1 MFEKLLEPFRNQ
13 RGSTAGQAIVAVA
26 GGVVGFV
33 VSGGNPAGAFLGFSI
48 GMSLGGVLF
57 PPSIDSPKPS
67 PSGLSVQTSQLGQ
80 VVPVL
85 YGSRKIAG
93 NLIWYGDFQ
102 THTHEEE
109 SGGKGGGGQTSTTY
123 TYSVGMA
130 WGICM
135 APSDQRKTVV
145 KLWAGKDLVDPSRYR
160 VYDGSQAAPDSYVA
174 SFTER
179 DPVWKNLCYVVMES
193 YDLGSSP
200 QIPFFTFEV
209 ISISAETASPSTTW
223 CSVAMS
229 SSGKYQSAAYNNGLY
244 VSSDYGATWVSKPVS
259 AKYVHVSST
268 GQYQVVRDDI
278 NTKTW
283 RSSDYGAT
291 WSEITVANGYQI
303 RFSAD
308 GHYQLSGT
316 GDGNPVRVSSD
327 YGATWTLK
335 TGTQSGFGIAM
346 SSDGKYMLT
355 ADFFLSSDYGASWAR
370 PQSISGYD
378 AAMSSSGQYMLF
390 AGNPNIKV
398 SLDSGASWTDKVAA
412 PINTYW
418 TAAAVSSNGK
428 YQSVCMRGTKKKVYY
443 SSDYGIAWTEGAFD
457 FPSDPREIQMSADG
471 KYQTVRANPYLYVS
485 SDYGVN
491 WVQRGPDIGSD
502 VGERVAMS
510 SSGQYQTTFK
520 YIGVGPLY
528 FSSDYGQTWS
538 AQKVITDAPPSDISK
553 DILTNNLFGLGLSVE
568 NLDESVFAAT
578 KDYCNTNDLLLSM
591 VFDHQMSVLDALG
604 SIIQHHDGYITY
616 YDGLIAHNQLQI
628 VSPTESLSK
637 TNNDFI
643 QEDDHPVVVTKAGGR
658 DYHNKIIIEYTK
670 REAEYVTGTAIADDI
685 VDIDNYRLKE
695 SVLRL
700 DGFCTYAR
708 AAKMAWRFL
717 KKELIQP
724 QKLTFKVGPKS
735 KAKIFPG
742 NVVSITD
749 DSVELA
755 SVPIRILA
763 TREAT
768 DRRIEVEAVEEN
780 NNVYSTGY
788 MTAGQNPPTPPE
800 SPALHDPALSVI
812 RPMALEIP
820 PLFSSACQA
829 LIVYSKPP
837 NNQSWMGASIYKAY
851 ESGGSYKRQLSNPG
865 SGVTGKVIAVWP
877 GIDYYSG
884 RYIRVNITSN
894 WGDSLVCMTTLHAC
908 DAAGVKW
915 NNESMIHSNGNTLNG
930 DDNYCSDTNISNYW
944 QFYASNLPNWWKVD
958 LGQTRKI
965 AKFKTQVLGGYT
977 NRNIKDF
984 TVQVSDNDVDWTT
997 ILTAQT
1003 LQNDSEQT
1011 FDCQTIPVHL
1021 EPDKTC
1027 IDVELDWDYTLASAT
1042 SFDALL
1048 STPGKNLM
1056 VVIGNSPQDGI
1067 FCRYQTVEL
1076 LGSKQWRLSG
1086 LICNVTNFPLID
1098 TLGSIAAD
1106 QDVVFYQGT
1115 QNVLSFLEA
1124 EKHRTL
1130 YFKPP
1135 SFNLYGEEQS
1145 LADVNS
1151 ISLAIQAICD
1161 KPLPIYNIK
1170 VNGMGVDFGD
1180 SIIVAN
1186 GDIQFA
1192 WMTRNRFNS
1201 GGANY
1206 SKSDALIDDSDF
1218 QNFELE
1224 IWRNS
1229 VKKRTVTQTAK
1240 SWTYTTAMQA
1250 EDGGTGNITFKC
1262 RVIAIAGISDDKS
1275 CTVTAI

>member
-1 MFEKLLEPFRNQ
+1 M
-13 RGSTAGQAIVAVA
+13 STPGQIITTVAAAAVGAAI
-26 GGVVGFV
+26 GG
-33 VSGGNPAGAFLGFSI
+33 PQGALWGFSI

-57 PPSIDSPKPS
+57 PPDVDSPNVK
-67 PSGLSVQTSQLGQ
+67 PSGLSIQTSQLGQ
-80 VVPVL
+80 VVPVI
-85 YGSRKIAG
+85 YGSRKVAG
-93 NLIWYGDFQ
+93 NLIWYGNFQ
-102 THTHEEE
+102 THAHEEE
-109 SGGKGGGGQTSTTY
+109 AGGKGGGGVSSTTY
-123 TYSVGMA
+123 TYSVSMA
-130 WGICM
+130 WGIAM
-135 APSDQRKTVV
+135 SSPNMKRKVV
-145 KLWAGKDLVDPSRYR
+145 KAWAGKDEIAASRYR
-160 VYDGSQAAPDSYVA
+160 VYDGSQTASDPHIA
-174 SFTER
+174 SFTDR
-179 DPVWKNLCYVVMES
+179 DPVWKKLCYVVMED
-193 YDLGSSP
+193 YDLGSNPS
-200 QIPFFTFEV
+200 IPNFTFEV
-209 ISISAETASPSTTW
+209 TSQSVGSATPSLSW

-229 SSGKYQSAAYNNGLY
+229 ANGQYQSAAYNNGLY
-244 VSSDYGATWVSKPVS
+244 VSSDYGATWVSKSVS
-259 AKYVHVSST
+259 ARYVHVSST

-316 GDGNPVRVSSD
+316 GYGSPVRVSSD

-335 TGTQSGFGIAM
+335 TGAQSGFGIAM

-370 PQSISGYD
+370 PVATSGST

-390 AGNPNIKV
+390 TGNPNIKV

-412 PINTYW
+412 PINTSW
-418 TAAAVSSNGK
+418 IAAAVSSNGR
-428 YQSVCMRGTKKKVYY
+428 YQSVCMKGVKKKVYY
-443 SSDYGIAWTEGAFD
+443 SSNYGEAWTEGAFD
-457 FPSDPREIQMSADG
+457 FPSDPLEIEMSADG
-471 KYQTVRANPYLYVS
+471 KYQTVRANPYLYFS

-491 WVQRGPDIGSD
+491 WVQRGPN
-502 VGERVAMS
+502 VGNDSGQQRVAMS

-520 YIGVGPLY
+520 FTGTGPLY
-528 FSSDYGQTWS
+528 FSSDYGVTWGINQRIS
-538 AQKVITDAPPSDISK
+538 VADMTPENISK
-553 DILTNNLFGLGLSVE
+553 DILTDNLYGLGLSSAY
-568 NLDESVFAAT
+568 LDLSAFDAT
-578 KDYCNTNDLLLSM
+578 KAYCDTNDLLVSM
-591 VFDHQMSVLDALG
+591 IFDHQVSVLDALG

-616 YDGLIAHNQLQI
+616 YDGLIAHNQLQ
-628 VSPTESLSK
+628 SATPTDFLSSA
-637 TNNDFI
+637 NNDFV
-643 QEDDHPVVVTKAGGR
+643 QEEDYPVVISKAGGR
-658 DYHNKIIIEYTK
+658 DYHNKIIVEYTK
-670 REAEYVTGTAIADDI
+670 RDAGYVTGTAVADDI
-685 VDIDNYRLKE
+685 VDIDKYLLKE

-768 DRRIEVEAVEEN
+768 DRRIEVEAMEEN
-780 NNVYSTGY
+780 NNVYSAGY
-788 MTAGQNPPTPPE
+788 MTAGQNPPLPPE
-800 SPALHDPALSVI
+800 SPTLHDPALSVI

-877 GIDYYSG
+877 GKDYYSG

-930 DDNYCSDTNISNYW
+930 DDNNCSDTNISNYW

-984 TVQVSDNDVDWTT
+984 IVQVSDNDVDWTT

-1003 LQNDSEQT
+1003 LQNASEQT

-1130 YFKPP
+1130 YFKLP

-1170 VNGMGVDFGD
+1170 VNGMGVDFDD
-1180 SIIVAN
+1180 SVIVAN

-1192 WMTRNRFNS
+1192 WMSRNRFNS

-1262 RVIAIAGISDDKS
+1262 RIIAIAGISDDKS